1 MSKPETCDHCGQRI
15 PLARKEMLNKHKV
28 QMLKRA
34 ASHVLTTMQ
43 NDFMVRDFTDPEDFK
58 RFNFF
63 SHLRLHGLV
72 FKQKDAAG
80 NVLRGRWGITR
91 NGWAFLRGQLQLPA
105 YVLIKNNS
113 IESRADEMVN
123 FGQVWRGEDTM
134 QTSFEYF
141 DDDGKPVG
149 IRPQAPAP
157 AVNMQ
162 EDLFSSK
169 PKPQKL
175 CRICMRPHPA
185 SVKCG
190 DA

>member
-1 MSKPETCDHCGQRI
+1 MSKQEVCDHCGQRI
-15 PLARKEMLNKHKV
+15 PLTRKEMLNKHKI

-34 ASHVLTTMQ
+34 ATHVKERFDAGEQ
-43 NDFMVRDFTDPEDFK
+43 DANDFMVRDFTEPEDFK
-58 RFNFF
+58 RYNFF

-72 FKQKDAAG
+72 FKQTDAAG

-113 IESRADEMVN
+113 IESRADELVN

-141 DDDGKPVG
+141 DEDGRPVG
-149 IRPQAPAP
+149 IRPSYPSNNSQ
-157 AVNMQ
+157 Q
-162 EDLFSSK
+162 QRL
-169 PKPQKL
+169 
-175 CRICMRPHPA
+175 I
-185 SVKCG
+185 
-190 DA
+190 